1 MVGMQQRA
9 KSLIGSYSHGMRQ
22 RIGIARALVNEPV
35 IVFLDEPTLGLDLR
49 GRQELLELV
58 QRIANERNTAII
70 LCSHLL
76 SEIESLCDDVV
87 ILNVGYVVAKGSVA
101 EVIGRVQKNILL
113 RNILRIHVPP
123 ELVSHAQEVLESMPN
138 IVKVTPL
145 GGQIGA
151 MQLELVGADNGD
163 TANVQVINNK
173 ILSVLIRAKIPV
185 LRFEVEG
192 GRLEDVFLHL
202 TEDVIR

>member
-1 MVGMQQRA
+1 
-9 KSLIGSYSHGMRQ
+9 
-22 RIGIARALVNEPV
+22 
-35 IVFLDEPTLGLDLR
+35 
-49 GRQELLELV
+49 
-58 QRIANERNTAII
+58 
-70 LCSHLL
+70 
-76 SEIESLCDDVV
+76 
-87 ILNVGYVVAKGSVA
+87 VA

>member
-1 MVGMQQRA
+1 
-9 KSLIGSYSHGMRQ
+9 
-22 RIGIARALVNEPV
+22 
-35 IVFLDEPTLGLDLR
+35 
-49 GRQELLELV
+49 
-58 QRIANERNTAII
+58 
-70 LCSHLL
+70 
-76 SEIESLCDDVV
+76 VV